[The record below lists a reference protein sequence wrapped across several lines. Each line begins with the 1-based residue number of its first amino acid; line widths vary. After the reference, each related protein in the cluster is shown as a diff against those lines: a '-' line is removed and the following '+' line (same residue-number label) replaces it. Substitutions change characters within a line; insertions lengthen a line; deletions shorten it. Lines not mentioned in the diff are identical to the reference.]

1 MAVLLGLGIITLRLI
16 GSAGEMSMPNVELW
30 AAVALLGCY
39 LRTVLYT
46 VLKTCSTHLQVVNV
60 AEGVHYLLPIPD
72 FREHKRDRLSSGNR
86 QDHGTG

>member
-1 MAVLLGLGIITLRLI
+1 M
-16 GSAGEMSMPNVELW
+16 
-30 AAVALLGCY
+30 ALLGCN

-72 FREHKRDRLSSGNR
+72 FREHKRDWLSSGNR
-86 QDHGTG
+86 QDLRSCMVQGSLELKGKLNMNKSEKL